1 MRFTD
6 LGFIFILLP
15 LAAVCYYILP
25 KKARPAALFFISAL
39 FFLLA
44 EPCFIW
50 LFAALIPDF
59 VFAYRADRIEM
70 QKRKL
75 PCLVIILKNTAISVI
90 WGVILPIAKAVD
102 APIGL
107 IPFCITSTEF
117 SIIRSREAI
126 RPCGFFES
134 AASVTF
140 FARMQSGPVGGVRKL
155 ISQLEKASPSLSSI
169 SRGAMLIIC
178 GTAKRVILA
187 EQLFVIFRTIAE
199 MPVAYYSTALGWLC
213 AICGAMCIYFTLSAY
228 SDIARGIANVFSIS
242 VPRTVYFPFQAK
254 SLRDYIYRLNMPLED
269 TLNRLLLPG
278 TRREGGNT
286 ANYFISLMM
295 PCIIAM
301 LLSPSANSLLW
312 AIYLAAL
319 LVIDWLILRHIPVFM
334 AFPARVVTFLI
345 TLPSY
350 ILLLPSAFSNRLYLM
365 ASLLPSETI
374 PLIND
379 DAIYLLTTN
388 APLLFVAVICCMS
401 ALDALSRLT
410 EKQLPQL
417 WWIISALSHA
427 VLFVLTVSFLLWNVR

>member
-25 KKARPAALFFISAL
+25 KNARPAALFFISTL

-44 EPCFIW
+44 EPYYIW

-59 VFAYRADRIEM
+59 IFASRADRIEP
-70 QKRKL
+70 QKRIL
-75 PCLVIILKNTAISVI
+75 PCRLIVLKNIAIAAVWGVFFPI
-90 WGVILPIAKAVD
+90 VNQTPAPIGVIL
-102 APIGL
+102 
-107 IPFCITSTEF
+107 FCITSTEF
-117 SIIRSREAI
+117 SVIRRREAI

-155 ISQLEKASPSLSSI
+155 ISQLQKAAPSLSSI

-187 EQLFVIFRTIAE
+187 EQLFVIFYAIAE
-199 MPVAYYSTALGWLC
+199 MPVDYYSTALAWLC
-213 AICGAMCIYFTLSAY
+213 AGCGAMGVYFTLSAF
-228 SDIARGIANVFSIS
+228 SDIARGIANVFSVT

-254 SLRDYIYRLNMPLED
+254 SLRDYIYRLNMPMED
-269 TLNRLLLPG
+269 TLNRLLIPNA
-278 TRREGGNT
+278 RREEGTT
-286 ANYFISLMM
+286 ANYFVSSVM
-295 PCIIAM
+295 PVIIAI
-301 LLSPSANSLLW
+301 LLYPSANSLLW
-312 AIYLAAL
+312 ASYLTVL
-319 LVIDWLILRHIPVFM
+319 IFIDWVILRRIPVLL
-334 AFPARVVTFLI
+334 ALPARIVTFVI

-350 ILLLPSAFSNRLYLM
+350 ILLLPAALSNRLYMM
-365 ASLLPSETI
+365 ASLLPGGNI

-379 DAIYLLTTN
+379 DAVYLLTTN
-388 APLLFVAVICCMS
+388 APLLFVALVCCTS
-401 ALDALSRLT
+401 AIDALSRLT

-417 WWIISALSHA
+417 WWIASALSHA